1 MGGILRP
8 SISENQKLSPGIVM
22 KGTENCWRLFLGY
35 VHGDVQV
42 LSREG
47 HHGVRR
53 HEGLRPLESDSLS
66 KILMEETF

>member
-1 MGGILRP
+1 
-8 SISENQKLSPGIVM
+8 M